1 LLKWGLP
8 FDVSSLQQRIEELE
22 LKMSQ
27 PDFWDDPD
35 TAQDLL
41 KTSKGLQ
48 NKVDTFS
55 SLEQEHEN
63 LVTLLYF
70 LEEGEMEFEKEF
82 VRGLETLRKRI
93 ETIRLQTLLQGE
105 YDHLNA
111 IVSIHAGTGGLDAQD
126 WAEMLYRMYT
136 RWAEA
141 SDYGLELYD
150 MQTDPEAGIK
160 SVTFTV
166 KGENAYGFLKAEK
179 GVHRIVRISPFD
191 SSGKRHTSFA
201 SVDVMPEIDESV
213 DVDIQ
218 TTDLRIDTYRSSG
231 AGGQHVNKTDSAVR
245 ITHLPTGV
253 VVQCQNQRSQHSNKE
268 TAMKVLKGK
277 LVELKLEENKE
288 KIEELQGDYSQIAW
302 GSQIRSYVF
311 HPYNMVKDHRTNVE
325 VGNVSGVMD
334 GDLDPFIYGFLRQN
348 AQMNV

>member
-1 LLKWGLP
+1 MLKWGLP
-8 FDVSSLQQRIEELE
+8 FDVAALQQRIEELE

-35 TAQDLL
+35 AAQELL
-41 KTSKGLQ
+41 KTSKSLQ

-82 VRGLETLRKRI
+82 VRGLESLRKRI

-245 ITHLPTGV
+245 ITHIPTGV

-288 KIEELQGDYSQIAW
+288 KIDELQGDYSQIAW

-334 GDLDPFIYGFLRQN
+334 GDLDPFIYGFLRQK
-348 AQMNV
+348 ARMNV

>member
-1 LLKWGLP
+1 
-8 FDVSSLQQRIEELE
+8 
-22 LKMSQ
+22 MSQ

-35 TAQDLL
+35 AAQELL
-41 KTSKGLQ
+41 KTSKSLQ
-48 NKVDTFS
+48 NKVDTFK

-136 RWAEA
+136 RWTEA

-218 TTDLRIDTYRSSG
+218 TADLRIDTYRSSG

-245 ITHLPTGV
+245 ITHIPTGV

-288 KIEELQGDYSQIAW
+288 KIDELQGDYSQIAW

-334 GDLDPFIYGFLRQN
+334 GDLDPFIYGFLRQK
-348 AQMNV
+348 AQA